1 MHLLYVTAAL
11 PFSFGETYIVPEIL
25 EVQRRGHRV
34 TVIPI
39 RPRRP
44 VIHED
49 ARLLID
55 STIAEPVLSL
65 SIVGKALASV
75 VRTPSLAVR
84 SALLLATS
92 RNVHVLLKNLVVFSK
107 GLWLARVARRRGVD
121 HIHAHFASTSATAAL
136 VASVVSGIPWSFT
149 AHRWDISE
157 NNLLDKKA
165 QAAKFARAI
174 DARGGQELATFAG
187 AHRHKVRV
195 IHMGVVLHPPGPE
208 RDGRPRGPLRVLL
221 GARFDEF
228 KGHRYAV
235 EAVARLKAA
244 GVDVSLQCA
253 GNGPLKATIE
263 KYASALDLLDLVQ
276 FPGFIDHQELLTQLR
291 DHRWDV
297 ALLPSIETSK
307 SREGIPVFLIEA
319 MAAAVPVVATN
330 TGGIPEL
337 LDGGAGVLIPQQD
350 AGAIAEALARLAAD
364 GDLRRQLA
372 DAGIRRVRD
381 QFTIESTVSA
391 LLDEI
396 SSEPGLGALATT
408 ERPTR

>member
-1 MHLLYVTAAL
+1 MHLVYVTSAL
-11 PFSFGETYIVPEIL
+11 PFSFEETFIVPEIL
-25 EVQRRGHRV
+25 ELQRRGHRV

-39 RPRRP
+39 RPRRA

-49 ARLLID
+49 ARRLTD
-55 STIAEPVLSL
+55 STIAKPVLSPAIL
-65 SIVGKALASV
+65 GHALAEI
-75 VRTPSLAVR
+75 VRAPTLALR
-84 SALLLATS
+84 SAWLMATS
-92 RNVHVLLKNLVVFSK
+92 RNIRVLLKNLAVFPK
-107 GLWLARVARRRGVD
+107 GLWLARIARQQGVD
-121 HIHAHFASTSATAAL
+121 HIHAHFASTSGTVAL
-136 VASVVSGIPWSFT
+136 IAGFISGIPWSFT

-195 IHMGVVLHPPGPE
+195 IHMGVALPPPSSRKE
-208 RDGRPRGPLRVLL
+208 GRPRGPLRVLL

-244 GVDVSLQCA
+244 GVHVSLQCA
-253 GNGPLKATIE
+253 GDGPLRAAVE
-263 KYASALDLLDLVQ
+263 KYAGALDLLDRVQ
-276 FPGFIDHQELLTQLR
+276 FSGFIDHQELLTKLQE
-291 DHRWDV
+291 HRWDV
-297 ALLPSIETSK
+297 ALLPSVETSE

-319 MAAAVPVVATN
+319 MAAVVPVIATD
-330 TGGIPEL
+330 TGGISEL
-337 LDGGAGVLIPQQD
+337 LNGGAGVLIPQQD
-350 AGAIAEALARLAAD
+350 AKAIAEVLARLAAD
-364 GDLRRQLA
+364 SDLRRELA
-372 DAGIRRVRD
+372 DAGVRRVRD

-396 SSEPGLGALATT
+396 SAA
-408 ERPTR
+408 